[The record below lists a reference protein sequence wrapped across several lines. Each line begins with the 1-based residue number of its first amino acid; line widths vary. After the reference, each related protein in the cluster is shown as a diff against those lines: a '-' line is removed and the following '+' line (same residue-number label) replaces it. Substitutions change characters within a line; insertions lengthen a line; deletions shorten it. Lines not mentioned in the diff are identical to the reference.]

1 MDYDFKEINCKSIK
15 CPACGSEFDYREF
28 IESEM
33 VILKRYK
40 ALVKH
45 LKEEW
50 GEVFINDDTVLLG
63 KIKELEHLYS
73 ILIKE

>member
-1 MDYDFKEINCKSIK
+1 MDIDCKDINVRTVK

-28 IESEM
+28 IESETII
-33 VILKRYK
+33 VKRYK
-40 ALVKH
+40 ALIAH

-50 GEVFINDDTVLLG
+50 GEIKINDNDVLLG

-73 ILIKE
+73 ILIK